1 MSSGLHREWWMIVLS
16 DVLWALFLFT
26 GFVAFVVGSFLMCD
40 WWAGKRID
48 DLVER
53 GLVGERFD
61 EDEGW

>member
-1 MSSGLHREWWMIVLS
+1 MLS

-26 GFVAFVVGSFLMCD
+26 GFVAFVEGSFLMCV